1 MQYDANQGL
10 ELQQLLHATTNIEL
24 PFPLSAEKEKL
35 APKSIV
41 PKKIKF
47 DEDRFFTILSPLEV
61 ARQMTLLD
69 ESITLL
75 SFYSF
80 FFFSIFLVSIFL

>member
-10 ELQQLLHATTNIEL
+10 ELQTLLHATANIEL

-35 APKSIV
+35 APKSIL

-47 DEDRFFTILSPLEV
+47 DEDRDRFFTILSPIEV

-69 ESITLL
+69 ESN
-75 SFYSF
+75 F
-80 FFFSIFLVSIFL
+80 FFFPFFFLNVRFRYF